1 MTDAMH
7 SNEPRTTTQRYA
19 EGPAAYPARDLYA
32 AHPATAYSYGQGHV
46 PAATL
51 SPLGLP
57 AAPPAPPAPP
67 VPPFYPPING
77 GPVGG
82 NGRPRRRRHALVA
95 AAFALAIAAGTT
107 GGVIGNTLGN
117 DGPAATTAA
126 SATTAVPASTITS
139 LSGVVEAVA
148 PSIVTINIQNGQ
160 SAALGSGVILSADGL
175 VLTNN
180 HVIADGGTVTVDLA
194 DGRTV
199 SATVV
204 GADAAHDLAVLQL
217 KNVSGLTAATLG
229 DSDALTAGQTVLAFG
244 SPLGLEGTVTS
255 GIVSALHR
263 ETTENTGEQQPQS
276 PFDRVQDQQ
285 GNTLTDLIQTDAAI
299 NSGNSGGALVDTAG
313 RVIGINV
320 AIATTGDST
329 GNIGVG
335 FAIPVNTAKAVVEQ
349 ITGAAV

>member
-7 SNEPRTTTQRYA
+7 LPEQQNTSPQRYA
-19 EGPAAYPARDLYA
+19 PRP
-32 AHPATAYSYGQGHV
+32 V
-46 PAATL
+46 ATL

-57 AAPPAPPAPP
+57 AAPPAPPALPAPPAPP
-67 VPPFYPPING
+67 VYPPLPGQPSGSG
-77 GPVGG
+77 GQPFGS
-82 NGRPRRRRHALVA
+82 NGRPRRRRRGALA
-95 AAFALAIAAGTT
+95 AAALALAVAAGTT
-107 GGVIGNTLGN
+107 GGVIGNALGA
-117 DGPAATTAA
+117 DGAARTPTTA
-126 SATTAVPASTITS
+126 SSGLATSTNASTITT

-148 PSIVTINIQNGQ
+148 PSIVTINIQGAAG
-160 SAALGSGVILSADGL
+160 AALGSGVILDPDGL

-180 HVIADGGTVTVDLA
+180 HVVADGGTITVDLA

-199 SATVV
+199 PATLV
-204 GADAAHDLAVLQL
+204 GTDATHDLAVIQLQG
-217 KNVSGLTAATLG
+217 VSGLTAATLG
-229 DSDALTAGQTVLAFG
+229 DSDSLTAGQTVLAFG

-263 ETTENTGEQQPQS
+263 ETTEDTGEQTPQS
-276 PFDRVQDQQ
+276 PFGGVRNQQQ
-285 GNTLTDLIQTDAAI
+285 GATLTDLIQTDAAI

-335 FAIPVNTAKAVVEQ
+335 FAIPINTAKTVVQQ
-349 ITGAAV
+349 ITGGAV